1 MHKGLVL
8 SVTPVLRSTCALL
21 ILLAGFVAVSPAPA
35 HAQSNDLDQKVREI
49 GSVLRCPVCRNL
61 SVADSPSPLASE
73 MRGVIREKLQAGESR
88 EAIIN
93 YFVAR
98 YGEEIMLDPPRE
110 GFTLF
115 LWLGSLGLVAAG
127 LFIMA
132 VRVRRALISVD
143 DIEPD
148 AANTGAED
156 PRYAKLL
163 DAELVRYKQEVR

>member
-1 MHKGLVL
+1 MHKGFVL
-8 SVTPVLRSTCALL
+8 SVLV
-21 ILLAGFVAVSPAPA
+21 LLAGLASVGPTSI

-132 VRVRRALISVD
+132 VRVRRALVSIRD
-143 DIEPD
+143 MEPNE
-148 AANTGAED
+148 AAAKSEED

-163 DAELVRYKQEVR
+163 DAELVRYKQQEVR